1 MDSRIRGKD
10 NIFFVVYKE
19 KINQRTA
26 YIKDDDMKSTN
37 QLGMVKFSAGDCTD
51 AIIAE
56 LNTWHTDNK
65 VQRLWAHDA
74 SLWTNT
80 DESQWM
86 GWLDVAAEDKELLR
100 IESLANKIKTGHF
113 TDIALLG
120 MGGSS
125 LCPAMM
131 ASTFG
136 QIAGFPRL
144 HILDS
149 TDPTQIRHFED
160 QLDLKNTFFIVS
172 SKSGSTLEPNIFKA
186 YFYARMQAVLNKLD
200 VGDHFLAIT
209 DPGSKL
215 EAIAKDDHFRAIFN
229 GIPSIGGRYSALS
242 NFGMV
247 PSGLMGLDVKELLH
261 QAKAM
266 RKACSLSVPVKDN
279 PSVVLGVILGVC
291 AKHGKNKV
299 TLIASPGIHSLGAW
313 LEQLLA
319 ESTGKEG
326 KGLIP
331 VDQEPLGKP
340 AVYSHDRVFVYI
352 RLESAPDLDQDRNIA
367 ALEQAGFVVVRL
379 GLLDKMHLG
388 AELFQ
393 WEIATDVAGSIIG
406 IDPFNQPN
414 VEESKVLAL
423 QLTAKY
429 AETGQLPESSPFFSE
444 HGISL
449 FADDNNKDEIAKH
462 LVGSPSLKG
471 YLKAHLDR
479 VKQDDYVN
487 LSAFIEMS
495 DEHTALLQESRILI
509 RDDKKIATCLG
520 FGPRFLHSTGQAYV
534 GGPNTGVFFIF
545 TADYSEDIQIPDHPY
560 TFGLVIKAQAQS
572 YFTVLGKRSRRV
584 LRVHLGN
591 DVNGGL
597 KRFRALLG

>member
-1 MDSRIRGKD
+1 
-10 NIFFVVYKE
+10 
-19 KINQRTA
+19 
-26 YIKDDDMKSTN
+26 MKPTN
-37 QLGMVKFSAGDCTD
+37 QLGVVQFSAGDCTD

-56 LNTWHTDNK
+56 MNAWQTENK
-65 VQRLWAHDA
+65 IQRLWARDA
-74 SLWTNT
+74 TLWTNT

-86 GWLDVAAEDKELLR
+86 GWLDVASEDKEILR
-100 IESLANKIKTGHF
+100 IEVIANKIKDGHF
-113 TDIALLG
+113 THIALLG

-131 ASTFG
+131 ANTFG
-136 QIAGFPRL
+136 VIAGFPRL

-149 TDPTQIRHFED
+149 TDPTQIRHLEE
-160 QLDLKNTFFIVS
+160 QLDLKHTFFVVS

-186 YFYARMQAVLNKLD
+186 YFYARVQAVLNKSD

-215 EAIAKDDHFRAIFN
+215 ELIAKNDHFKAIFN

-247 PSGLMGLDVKELLH
+247 PSGLMGLDVKEVLRH
-261 QAKAM
+261 AKAM
-266 RKACSLSVPVKDN
+266 RKACSPKVPVKDN

-291 AKHGKNKV
+291 AKNGKNKV

-319 ESTGKEG
+319 ESTGKDG

-340 AVYSHDRVFVYI
+340 DVYSHDRVFVYI
-352 RLESAPDLDQDRNIA
+352 RLDSAPDPEQDRSLE
-367 ALEQAGFVVVRL
+367 ALEEAGFVVVKL
-379 GLLDKMHLG
+379 HLSDKMYLG

-423 QLTAKY
+423 QLTAEY
-429 AETGQLPESSPFFSE
+429 AKTGQLPQSNPFFSE
-444 HGISL
+444 GGLSL
-449 FADDNNKDEIAKH
+449 FADDNNRDDIAKH
-462 LVGSPSLKG
+462 LVGEPSLDG
-471 YLKAHLDR
+471 YLRAHLNR
-479 VKQDDYVN
+479 VKPGDYVN

-495 DEHTALLQESRILI
+495 DEHTALLQESRVLI
-509 RDDKKIATCLG
+509 RDNKKIATCLG

-534 GGPNTGVFFIF
+534 GGPNTGVFLIL
-545 TADYSEDIQIPDHPY
+545 TADYNDDIQIPEHPY
-560 TFGLVIKAQAQS
+560 TFGLVISAQAQS
-572 YFTVLGKRSRRV
+572 YFTVLGNRSRRV
-584 LRVHLGN
+584 LRIHLGK
-591 DVNGGL
+591 DVKAGL
-597 KRFRALLG
+597 QRLSDLVRSV